1 MTDGIQRRLAAI
13 LAADVVGYTRLMG
26 ADEAGTLRR
35 MIELREEVI
44 HPLISEHRGRIVKL
58 MGDGLLVEFASVV
71 DSVAC
76 ALAWQKDVTKH
87 EADREKDT
95 GLRFRIGIN
104 LGDVIVEGDD
114 IHGDGV
120 NIAAR
125 LEGLAEAGG
134 ICLSG
139 DAYRQAKGKI
149 EAEFEDLGEQELKNV
164 TDPVRVY
171 HVAVEAPAATTPGA
185 AVEPLPLPD
194 KPSIAVLP
202 FDNLSGDPEQ
212 NYFADGMVEDIITEF
227 SRIKWLFVIARNSSF
242 TYKGKTVD
250 IKQVGRE
257 LGVRYVL
264 EGSVRKAGDRVRIT
278 GQLIDTLTGG
288 HLWADRF
295 DGEMADIFD
304 LQDRVTQSVVGA
316 IAPKLEQAEID
327 RAKRKPTESLD
338 AYDYY
343 LRGMAAFHQ
352 FTWAANQEAVQLF
365 SHAFELDPEYA
376 AAYGMAARTYA
387 QRKGFG
393 WIVNLEHEAAEARR
407 LARLAA
413 SFAREDAVALAS
425 AGFSLMMFG
434 EAGDGDA
441 LLDRALTVNP
451 NLAWAW
457 HTSGLSKALIGHPE
471 ALVERATHA
480 MRLSPQDQQ
489 TFAMKMAIGLGH
501 YLTGHYE
508 EAYSWAESAL
518 REQPNFVHAACAT
531 AASAAQLGRLED
543 AKRAITRLREINPG
557 LRISNIRDLLNFQ
570 RAEELERWT
579 DGLRKAG
586 LPE

>member
-1 MTDGIQRRLAAI
+1 MR
-13 LAADVVGYTRLMG
+13 
-26 ADEAGTLRR
+26 
-35 MIELREEVI
+35 
-44 HPLISEHRGRIVKL
+44 
-58 MGDGLLVEFASVV
+58 
-71 DSVAC
+71 
-76 ALAWQKDVTKH
+76 
-87 EADREKDT
+87 
-95 GLRFRIGIN
+95 
-104 LGDVIVEGDD
+104 
-114 IHGDGV
+114 
-120 NIAAR
+120 
-125 LEGLAEAGG
+125 GLARPGG
-134 ICLSG
+134 ICLS
-139 DAYRQAKGKI
+139 DDIYRHVKGKI
-149 EAEFEDLGEQELKNV
+149 EAQFEDMGEQELKNV

-242 TYKGKTVD
+242 TYKGKAVD

-295 DGEMADIFD
+295 DGEMVDIFD

>member
-1 MTDGIQRRLAAI
+1 MERRLAAI

-35 MIELREEVI
+35 LTDLREKVLE
-44 HPLISEHRGRIVKL
+44 PLITEHHGRVVKL
-58 MGDGLLVEFASVV
+58 MGDGLLVEFGSAV

-76 ALAWQKDVTKH
+76 AMAWQDSAALHAT
-87 EADREKDT
+87 DRNT
-95 GLRFRIGIN
+95 GTVLQFRIGIN
-104 LGDVIVEGDD
+104 LGDIIVQGDD

-125 LEGLAEAGG
+125 LEGLAQPGG
-134 ICLSG
+134 ICLS
-139 DAYRQAKGKI
+139 DDIYRHVKGKI
-149 EAEFEDLGEQELKNV
+149 EAQFEDMGEQELKNV

-171 HVAVEAPAATTPGA
+171 HVAIEAPAATTPGA

-212 NYFADGMVEDIITEF
+212 DYFADGMVEDIITEL

-242 TYKGKTVD
+242 TYKGKAID

-278 GQLIDTLTGG
+278 GQLIDTSTGG

-304 LQDRVTQSVVGA
+304 LQDWVTQSVVGA

-327 RAKRKPTESLD
+327 RTKRKPTESLD

-352 FTWAANQEAVQLF
+352 VTKAANQEAVQLF

-376 AAYGMAARTYA
+376 AAYGMAARCYA

-393 WIVNLEHEAAEARR
+393 GIVNLEHEAGEARR
-407 LARLAA
+407 LAWIAARVGRDDAIALAA
-413 SFAREDAVALAS
+413 

-434 EAGDGDA
+434 EVGDGDA
-441 LLDRALTVNP
+441 LLDRALTANP

-457 HTSGLSKALIGHPE
+457 HTSGLSKGLIGHPE
-471 ALVERATHA
+471 AIIERAARA
-480 MRLSPQDQQ
+480 MRLSPQDKQ
-489 TFAMKMAIGLGH
+489 TFAMKFVVGLGH
-501 YLTGHYE
+501 YLAGRYKD
-508 EAYSWAESAL
+508 AYSWAESAL
-518 REQPNFVHAACAT
+518 REQPNFLHAICVT
-531 AASAAQLGRLED
+531 AASAAQLGRPDD
-543 AKRAITRLREINPG
+543 AKRAITRLRKINPG